1 VQKFAAFSCNACK
14 PDGGIFAEKFFAS
27 AATRANPARKLYVQN
42 LCPRTP
48 PLRPEWAPNVL
59 RHKGAHFM
67 VGRGKIFRTA
77 PHQRRC
83 WQKFLQ
89 NGLSAK
95 VICDVSVLAA
105 AYYKIFG
112 KQQGK
117 DV

>member
-67 VGRGKIFRTA
+67 VVRGKKQKAEVPRR
-77 PHQRRC
+77 QRASGTSATKKSSC
-83 WQKFLQ
+83 TLQ
-89 NGLSAK
+89 H
-95 VICDVSVLAA
+95 
-105 AYYKIFG
+105 
-112 KQQGK
+112 
-117 DV
+117 